1 MNVGWIGVGH
11 MGKPMAMNVLAAGF
25 DMKVHDLDRNAATD
39 LLEGGAEWADSPREA
54 ATGSDVVFT
63 CLPMPHHV
71 YSVGMG
77 DDGIKDGAGAG
88 TIVVD
93 SSTNSLDMVRRLHAE
108 YAEQG
113 IQFLDVPVSGGVIG
127 AETRDLCVMAGGDE
141 AGYERIK
148 PVLDA
153 MGDKVM
159 YCGPIGNGTICKLS
173 HQLFGSVM
181 RQGMQ
186 EVLLAGA
193 AAGVPVETLVKAISQ
208 SNAAKNPPFHNW
220 ERPPKD
226 FTPDRRTFYLE
237 LAAKDVRL
245 ANQIGRDHGVPMDL
259 ANIVEQRMIEALN
272 RGWGKLKAEAIVM
285 LLQERSNTDLSTAP

>member
-1 MNVGWIGVGH
+1 MKVGWIGVGH

-25 DMKVHDLDRNAATD
+25 DVKVHDLDRNAATD
-39 LLEGGAEWADSPREA
+39 LLEAGADWADSPRETA
-54 ATGSDVVFT
+54 DGSDVVFT

-77 DDGIKDGAGAG
+77 DDGIKYGAGAG

-93 SSTNSLDMVRRLHAE
+93 SSTNSLDMVRRLHTE

-141 AGYERIK
+141 ADYQRIK

>member
-1 MNVGWIGVGH
+1 MKVGWIGVGH

-25 DMKVHDLDRNAATD
+25 DMKVHDLDRSAATD
-39 LLEGGAEWADSPREA
+39 LLEGGAEWADSPRETA
-54 ATGSDVVFT
+54 EGSDVVFT

-71 YSVGMG
+71 YSVAMG
-77 DDGIKDGAGAG
+77 EEGIKDGAGAG

-93 SSTNSLDMVRRLHAE
+93 SSTNSLEMVRRLHAE
-108 YAEQG
+108 YADQG

-127 AETRDLCVMAGGDE
+127 AETQDLCVMAGGDE
-141 AGYERIK
+141 AGYQQIK

-193 AAGVPVETLVKAISQ
+193 AAGVPIETLVKAISQ

-220 ERPPKD
+220 ERPPQD
-226 FTPDRRTFYLE
+226 FSPDERTFYLE

-245 ANQIGRDHGVPMDL
+245 ANQIGRDHGVPMEL
-259 ANIVEQRMIEALN
+259 ANIVEQRMIEAMN

-285 LLQERSNTDLSTAP
+285 LLQQRSNTDLSKVP

>member
-1 MNVGWIGVGH
+1 MKVGWIGVGH

-39 LLEGGAEWADSPREA
+39 LLEGGAEWADSPRETA
-54 ATGSDVVFT
+54 IGMDVVFT

-71 YSVGMG
+71 YSVSMG
-77 DDGIKDGAGAG
+77 DDGIKDGVDSN
-88 TIVVD
+88 TVVVD
-93 SSTNSLDMVRRLHAE
+93 SSTNSLEMVKRLHTE
-108 YAEQG
+108 YAAQG
-113 IQFLDVPVSGGVIG
+113 IEFLDVPVSGGVIG

-141 AGYERIK
+141 AVYQRIK
-148 PVLDA
+148 PALNA

-173 HQLFGSVM
+173 HQLFGSIM
-181 RQGMQ
+181 RQGMN
-186 EVLLAGA
+186 EVLIAGA

-208 SNAAKNPPFHNW
+208 SNAGKNPPFHNW
-220 ERPPKD
+220 ERPPND
-226 FTPDRRTFYLE
+226 FSPDARTFHLE

-245 ANQIGRDHGVPMDL
+245 ANQIGRDHGVPMEL

-272 RGWGKLKAEAIVM
+272 RGWGKLKAEATIM
-285 LLQERSNTDLSTAP
+285 LQQERSNTDLTTAP

>member
-1 MNVGWIGVGH
+1 MKVGWIGVGH

-25 DMKVHDLDRNAATD
+25 DMKVHDLDRSAATD
-39 LLEGGAEWADSPREA
+39 LLEGGAEWADSPKETA
-54 ATGSDVVFT
+54 EGSDVVFT

-71 YSVGMG
+71 YSVAMG
-77 DDGIKDGAGAG
+77 EEGIKDGAAAG

-93 SSTNSLDMVRRLHAE
+93 SSTNSLEMVRRLHAE
-108 YAEQG
+108 YADQG

-127 AETRDLCVMAGGDE
+127 AETQDLCVMAGGDE
-141 AGYERIK
+141 AGYQQIK
-148 PVLDA
+148 PVFDA

-181 RQGMQ
+181 RKGMQ

-193 AAGVPVETLVKAISQ
+193 AAGVPIETLVKAISQ

-226 FTPDRRTFYLE
+226 FSPDERTFYLE

-245 ANQIGRDHGVPMDL
+245 ANQIGRDHGVPMEL

-285 LLQERSNTDLSTAP
+285 LLQERSNTDLSEVP